1 MQNAAM
7 PDPFDNDGIVDPFD
21 DNIILTGMDGQVSAV
36 VPREMQPSQ
45 DREIDPTA
53 AVGFLMSIAMI
64 AVNNPL
70 VIPDQCREDAFRGVL
85 RALTAI
91 GVPPQAILMG
101 GLMARSYVET
111 YGEPVH
117 HLG

>member
-1 MQNAAM
+1 MQSIT

-21 DNIILTGMDGQVSAV
+21 ENIIITGADGQVSAV
-36 VPREMQPSQ
+36 LPQGMQPNQ

-53 AVGFLMSIAMI
+53 AVGFILSIGMI

-70 VIPDQCREDAFRGVL
+70 LIPEQCREDAFRGVL
-85 RALTAI
+85 RALDAI
-91 GVPPQAILMG
+91 GVPPGSILMG
-101 GLMARSYVET
+101 GLMARQYAEK